1 MKSIGLVSLTLTLTF
16 YYYIQKLMEKY
27 PHLNTKLSNASN
39 VINNQLAKLR
49 ILDSRFNTLDAE
61 LHNKVITNIKN
72 GDNVRAKA
80 LANELVNIRKIK
92 HTTQKLLMSLEVV
105 VIRFSTISEFAD
117 ILDTINPMIETVK
130 EVKNDITRTVPAA
143 TSIISEMST
152 LTSDILIHSNVN
164 LNIDHHLSIPVNS
177 DALEILNEVQNIMEE
192 EAKTKLPDIPNKI
205 SHKSKYTSKQNEI
218 QNENS
223 KVLLEA

>member
-16 YYYIQKLMEKY
+16 YYYIKKHMQKY
-27 PHLNTKLSNASN
+27 PQLQTKLSNASN
-39 VINNQLAKLR
+39 VVNNQLEKLR
-49 ILDSRFNTLDAE
+49 ILEGRFNTLDAE

-130 EVKNDITRTVPAA
+130 EVKNDITRTVPAG

-152 LTSDILIHSNVN
+152 LASDILLNSNVN
-164 LNIDHHLSIPVNS
+164 VNIDRLSIPVNS
-177 DALEILNEVQNIMEE
+177 DALEILDEVHTIMEE
-192 EAKTKLPDIPNKI
+192 ETRSKIPAVPINISNKI
-205 SHKSKYTSKQNEI
+205 KHISKQNEI
-218 QNENS
+218 STKNS

>member
-1 MKSIGLVSLTLTLTF
+1 
-16 YYYIQKLMEKY
+16 MEKY
-27 PHLNTKLSNASN
+27 PQVKTKLSNAST

-49 ILDSRFNTLDAE
+49 ILNNRFNNLDNE
-61 LHNKVITNIKN
+61 LRNKVILNIKN

-92 HTTQKLLMSLEVV
+92 RTTQKLLMSLEVI
-105 VIRFSTISEFAD
+105 VIRFSTISEFAE

-143 TSIISEMST
+143 TSIISEMTT
-152 LTSDILIHSNVN
+152 LSSEILIQSNVN
-164 LNIDHHLSIPVNS
+164 VNVDNISIPVNS
-177 DALEILNEVQNIMEE
+177 DALEILDEVHTIMEE
-192 EAKTKLPDIPNKI
+192 ETRSKIPAVPINISNKI
-205 SHKSKYTSKQNEI
+205 KHISKQNEI
-218 QNENS
+218 STKNS

>member
-16 YYYIQKLMEKY
+16 YYYIKKHMQKY
-27 PHLNTKLSNASN
+27 PQLQTKLSNASN
-39 VINNQLAKLR
+39 VVNNQLDKLR
-49 ILDSRFNTLDAE
+49 ILEGKFNTLDAE

-105 VIRFSTISEFAD
+105 VIRFSTLSEFAD

-130 EVKNDITRTVPAA
+130 EVKNDISRTVPAA
-143 TSIISEMST
+143 TSIISEIST
-152 LTSDILIHSNVN
+152 LASDILLNSNVSV
-164 LNIDHHLSIPVNS
+164 NIDRLSIPVNS
-177 DALEILNEVQNIMEE
+177 DAIEILNEVQNIMEE
-192 EAKTKLPDIPNKI
+192 EAKSKLPDIPNNI
-205 SHKSKYTSKQNEI
+205 SHNTKYISKQNEI
-218 QNENS
+218 STQNSN
-223 KVLLEA
+223 VLLEA